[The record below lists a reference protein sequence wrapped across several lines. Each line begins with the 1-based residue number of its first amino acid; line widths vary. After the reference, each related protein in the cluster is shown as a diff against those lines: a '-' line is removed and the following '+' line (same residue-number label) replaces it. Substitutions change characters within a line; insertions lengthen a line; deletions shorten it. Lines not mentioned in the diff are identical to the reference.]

1 MTPMGMFSTAFNI
14 MGGAFKGATTASM
27 WTGNMIYT
35 ALQNARTK
43 KEIRGIN
50 SRASE
55 ANFKNRS
62 VATLPNVDRQQLML
76 VSGDPSE
83 NDIYD
88 YPAVNQNAALDYI
101 WGESDD
107 PDGIIVSG
115 GRSMDRVCALIPFV
129 HKAQQQG
136 LPVIAIH
143 AGNDGLNHMIGMH
156 SGCCEFISKKDLY
169 YDVFRGMPV
178 EDIAFLLYETM
189 PEDDANPAAESLLHA
204 LLEVM
209 SRTAGG
215 INIQTLATFP
225 LISLKT
231 RIDGM
236 QRTGELDSDEYAEIN
251 RYYMS
256 GSSEL
261 DAVRIFLNHLNRQAE
276 SVYGKKTAN
285 PCNMKRLLNQKG
297 VVSID
302 VGSTGNELLL
312 SLVVNHLSLLQSQGR
327 EFALLV
333 DGIPVSRSKKLVEL
347 THYCV
352 FAVSSSDFVASLF
365 GGEAG
370 GQDLFSE
377 VTGNAG
383 TVVLFRHASGTSC
396 KKWSQY
402 LGTYN
407 KIHIRYSL
415 SQNRAFM
422 NSSDSRGLS
431 VDEKE
436 EPRVRAE
443 TIGRL
448 PESFACIHNIGGT
461 LFAEVSGP

>member
-1 MTPMGMFSTAFNI
+1 MGLFGTTFNI
-14 MGGAFKGATTASM
+14 MGGVARGATAASM

-43 KEIRGIN
+43 KEIRAIYN
-50 SRASE
+50 RASE

-62 VATLPNVDRQQLML
+62 VATLPHVDRQQLML

-88 YPAVNQNAALDYI
+88 YSAESKTAALDYI

-107 PDGIIVSG
+107 PEGIIVSG
-115 GRSMDRVCALIPFV
+115 GQASDRVCALIPFV

-143 AGNDGLNHMIGMH
+143 AGNDGLNRMIDAH
-156 SGCCEFISKKDLY
+156 SVCRESISKKDLY
-169 YDVFRGMPV
+169 YDAFRGMPV

-189 PEDDANPAAESLLHA
+189 PEDDANPAAEALLHA
-204 LLEVM
+204 LLEIL
-209 SRTAGG
+209 SRTTG
-215 INIQTLATFP
+215 NITIQSLAAFP

-231 RIDGM
+231 KIDDM
-236 QRTGELDSDEYAEIN
+236 QKTGELDPDEYAEIN

-256 GSSEL
+256 GSSET
-261 DAVRIFLNHLNRQAE
+261 DAVRIFLNRLNRQAE
-276 SVYGKKTAN
+276 NVYGKLTTS
-285 PCNMKRLLNQKG
+285 PCNIKRILNQKG

-302 VGSTGNELLL
+302 AGSTGNELLL
-312 SLVVNHLSLLQSQGR
+312 SLIVNHLSLLQSQGR
-327 EFALLV
+327 EFAVLI
-333 DGIPVSRSKKLVEL
+333 DGIPLSRSKKLIEL
-347 THYCV
+347 THYRV
-352 FAVSSSDFVASLF
+352 FAVSSNDFVASLF
-365 GGEAG
+365 GGEARG
-370 GQDLFSE
+370 EDLFSE
-377 VTGNAG
+377 ITGN
-383 TVVLFRHASGTSC
+383 TRTIVLFRHASGTSC
-396 KKWSQY
+396 KKWSEH

-415 SQNRAFM
+415 SQNQAFM
-422 NSSDSRGLS
+422 NSSNSRGLS

-443 TIGRL
+443 TIGKLPGRL
-448 PESFACIHNIGGT
+448 ACIHTIGET
-461 LFAEVSGP
+461 LFAEVNEP

>member
-1 MTPMGMFSTAFNI
+1 MVPVGMFGTAFNI

-43 KEIRGIN
+43 KEIREICG
-50 SRASE
+50 RASE
-55 ANFKNRS
+55 SNFKNRS
-62 VATLPNVDRQQLML
+62 VAALPNVDRQQLML

-88 YPAVNQNAALDYI
+88 YSSASQTAALDYI
-101 WGESDD
+101 WGKSDD

-115 GRSMDRVCALIPFV
+115 GRPADRVCALIPFV

-143 AGNDGLNHMIGMH
+143 AGNDGLNRMIGMH
-156 SGCCEFISKKDLY
+156 SGCCEFISKEDLY

-189 PEDDANPAAESLLHA
+189 PEGDANPAAESLLHA
-204 LLEVM
+204 LLEIL

-225 LISLKT
+225 IISLKA

-236 QRTGELDSDEYAEIN
+236 QGTGELDPNEYAGIN
-251 RYYMS
+251 RYYMA

-261 DAVRIFLNHLNRQAE
+261 DAVRIFLNRLNRQAE

-285 PCNMKRLLNQKG
+285 PCNMKRVLNQKG

-312 SLVVNHLSLLQSQGR
+312 SLVANHMSFLQSQGR
-327 EFALLV
+327 GFALLI
-333 DGIPVSRSKKLVEL
+333 DGVPISRSKKLVEL
-347 THYCV
+347 T
-352 FAVSSSDFVASLF
+352 VSV
-365 GGEAG
+365 
-370 GQDLFSE
+370 
-377 VTGNAG
+377 
-383 TVVLFRHASGTSC
+383 
-396 KKWSQY
+396 K
-402 LGTYN
+402 
-407 KIHIRYSL
+407 
-415 SQNRAFM
+415 
-422 NSSDSRGLS
+422 
-431 VDEKE
+431 
-436 EPRVRAE
+436 
-443 TIGRL
+443 
-448 PESFACIHNIGGT
+448 
-461 LFAEVSGP
+461 

>member
-1 MTPMGMFSTAFNI
+1 MPVGLFGTAFNI
-14 MGGAFKGATTASM
+14 MGGVTRGATAASM

-43 KEIRGIN
+43 KEVREIY

-62 VATLPNVDRQQLML
+62 VATLPHVNRQQLML
-76 VSGDPSE
+76 ASGDPSE

-88 YPAVNQNAALDYI
+88 YSAESKTAALDYI

-107 PDGIIVSG
+107 PEGIIVSG
-115 GRSMDRVCALIPFV
+115 GQASDRVCALIPFV

-143 AGNDGLNHMIGMH
+143 AGNDGLNRMIDAH
-156 SGCCEFISKKDLY
+156 SVCSESISKKDLY
-169 YDVFRGMPV
+169 YDAFRGMPV

-189 PEDDANPAAESLLHA
+189 PEDDANPAAEALLHA
-204 LLEVM
+204 LLEVL
-209 SRTAGG
+209 SRTAG
-215 INIQTLATFP
+215 NITIQSLAAFP

-231 RIDGM
+231 KIDNM
-236 QRTGELDSDEYAEIN
+236 QKTGELDPDEYAEIN

-256 GSSEL
+256 GSSET
-261 DAVRIFLNHLNRQAE
+261 DAVRIFLNRLNWQAE
-276 SVYGKKTAN
+276 NVYGKMTPS
-285 PCNMKRLLNQKG
+285 PCNIKRILNQKG

-302 VGSTGNELLL
+302 AGSTGNELLL
-312 SLVVNHLSLLQSQGR
+312 SLIVNHLSFLQSQGR
-327 EFALLV
+327 EFAVLI
-333 DGIPVSRSKKLVEL
+333 DGIPLSRSKKLIEL
-347 THYCV
+347 THYHV
-352 FAVSSSDFVASLF
+352 FAVSSNDFVASLF
-365 GGEAG
+365 GGEARG
-370 GQDLFSE
+370 EDLFSGI
-377 VTGNAG
+377 TGNTG
-383 TVVLFRHASGTSC
+383 TIVLFRHASGTSC
-396 KKWSQY
+396 KKWSEH

-415 SQNRAFM
+415 SQNQAFM
-422 NSSDSRGLS
+422 NSSNSRGLS

-443 TIGRL
+443 TIGKLPGRL
-448 PESFACIHNIGGT
+448 ACIHTIGGT
-461 LFAEVSGP
+461 LFAEVNEL

>member
-1 MTPMGMFSTAFNI
+1 MPVGMFGTAFNI
-14 MGGAFKGATTASM
+14 MGGVFKGATTASM

-43 KEIRGIN
+43 KEIREIYN
-50 SRASE
+50 RASE

-62 VATLPNVDRQQLML
+62 VATLPSVDRQQLML
-76 VSGDPSE
+76 VSGDPAE

-88 YPAVNQNAALDYI
+88 YSAASQTIALDYI

-107 PDGIIVSG
+107 PDGTIVSG
-115 GRSMDRVCALIPFV
+115 GQTTDRVHALIPFV

-136 LPVIAIH
+136 LPIIAVH
-143 AGNDGLNHMIGMH
+143 AGNDGLNRMIGAH
-156 SGCCEFISKKDLY
+156 SVCNESISQKDLY

-189 PEDDANPAAESLLHA
+189 PEDDANPAAEALLHA
-204 LLEVM
+204 LLEVL
-209 SRTAGG
+209 SRTAGN
-215 INIQTLATFP
+215 INIQTLAAFP
-225 LISLKT
+225 LTSLKAK
-231 RIDGM
+231 IDGM
-236 QRTGELDSDEYAEIN
+236 QKTGELDPDEYAEIN

-261 DAVRIFLNHLNRQAE
+261 EAVRIFLNRLNRQAE
-276 SVYGKKTAN
+276 SVYGKKATN
-285 PCNMKRLLNQKG
+285 PCNMKRILNHKG

-312 SLVVNHLSLLQSQGR
+312 SLVANHLSLLQSQGR
-327 EFALLV
+327 EFAMLIDSV
-333 DGIPVSRSKKLVEL
+333 PVSRSKKLVEL

-352 FAVSSSDFVASLF
+352 FAVSNSDFVASLF
-365 GGEAG
+365 GGEARG
-370 GQDLFSE
+370 EDLFSE
-377 VTGNAG
+377 ITGNAG

-396 KKWSQY
+396 KKWSEH
-402 LGTYN
+402 LGMYN

-448 PESFACIHNIGGT
+448 PEHFACIHTIGGT
-461 LFAEVSGP
+461 LLAEVSGP